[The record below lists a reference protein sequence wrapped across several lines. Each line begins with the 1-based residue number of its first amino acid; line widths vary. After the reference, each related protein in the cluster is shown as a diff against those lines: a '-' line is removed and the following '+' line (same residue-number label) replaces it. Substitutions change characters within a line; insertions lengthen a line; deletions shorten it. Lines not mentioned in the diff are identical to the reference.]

1 MKTIALQSNGSLW
14 VELRQVGKRYLVKSY
29 EFKRIVR
36 MKWFRN
42 LAAASSDFVDVCGI
56 DSRDIE
62 EIFHSEKKG
71 GEK

>member
-1 MKTIALQSNGSLW
+1 VKTIALQSNGVLW

-29 EFKRIVR
+29 EFKVITR

-42 LAAASSDFVDVCGI
+42 LAAAANDFVEVCGL
-56 DSRDIE
+56 DETDLE
-62 EIFHSEKKG
+62 KIFHSEKKG